1 MENIGAGVASSRRL
15 CLHFSIHNGHNAS
28 DGRGAERVSA
38 PAARG
43 APMQFLAVK
52 CPTTGKFFSTKIET
66 DPETMVALPD
76 DVRARSHRSLCG
88 KDHDWLAREAILANF
103 LPK

>member
-1 MENIGAGVASSRRL
+1 
-15 CLHFSIHNGHNAS
+15 
-28 DGRGAERVSA
+28 
-38 PAARG
+38 
-43 APMQFLAVK
+43 VK